1 VKSTLENPIELQVV
15 QLAWDY
21 LGILGSK
28 LKVLG
33 DTSWPDRIFW
43 LPGGKPLLIEFK
55 RTGFDPQPKQSD
67 THESLKALGYDIQ
80 VHDNAASAFQAIID
94 AVAPSCVSAQ
104 SRKILVRARR
114 CCAVLR
120 SRAP

>member
-55 RTGFDPQPKQSD
+55 RQGFDPQPQRPRLR
-67 THESLKALGYDIQ
+67 H
-80 VHDNAASAFQAIID
+80 
-94 AVAPSCVSAQ
+94 PSPRQ
-104 SRKILVRARR
+104 
-114 CCAVLR
+114 R
-120 SRAP
+120 SRRFSSHHHSRGTQLRFSAKP